1 MKSQSNVQIN
11 NFKPDFSFL
20 EFFFSCEKGLEL
32 LSMPAAQQRK
42 KKSLYMVVGSGN
54 SFERTKQAPQ
64 KISLQILH

>member
-1 MKSQSNVQIN
+1 
-11 NFKPDFSFL
+11 
-20 EFFFSCEKGLEL
+20 
-32 LSMPAAQQRK
+32 MPAAQQRK